1 VETLDVA
8 AARRLAVAKAGLLSP
23 VRTGLPRRA
32 AGRGRRART
41 AAHQVIDRFGYL
53 QLDTVA
59 VSGARS
65 HALVLM
71 SRLDGFDPDVAEQL
85 LQPGEPLFE
94 YWGHEVSW
102 IPLDLYPTFA
112 FRRREFRVDPWY
124 GDVIGAHPREAD
136 ALLRRVAAE
145 GPLRTGDVG
154 GSSGEFWGSTHA
166 KRLMQALWSR
176 GELAVCERRGFQ
188 RAWDLTERVIPDRLR
203 GREVSREDAIQDLL
217 ELALTGHGWATRG
230 TLAATWRLKVGTHR
244 VDVAL
249 DDLAVAGRVVPC
261 ALITADR
268 KVPGWVRPADLELAA
283 DLERARPSR
292 DRGVLLSPFDPMV
305 WDRSRVQLLFGFEQ
319 VLEIFTPAA
328 KRRWGYYC
336 LPVLAGDR
344 LVGRVDLGV
353 DRRAGRLVV
362 KSRHFETHQP
372 STGDGAAMA
381 SALTRHADILGLD
394 PPVA

>member
-23 VRTGLPRRA
+23 ERTGLPRRA

-41 AAHQVIDRFGYL
+41 AAHAVIRRFGYL

-59 VSGARS
+59 VCGARS

-71 SRLDGFDPDVAEQL
+71 SRLDGFQPALAEDL

-102 IPLDLYPTFA
+102 IPMELYPTFA
-112 FRRREFRVDPWY
+112 FRRREYRVDPWY
-124 GDVIGAHPREAD
+124 GDVVGEHQKEAD
-136 ALLRRVAAE
+136 ALLRRVADE
-145 GPLRTGDVG
+145 GPLRTGDLG
-154 GSSGEFWGSTHA
+154 GPGDGFWGSSHA
-166 KRLMQALWSR
+166 KRLVQALWSR

-188 RAWDLTERVIPDRLR
+188 RAWDLAERVLPDEVRH
-203 GREVSREDAIQDLL
+203 REVRRDEAIGQLL
-217 ELALTGHGWATRG
+217 ELALAGHGWATRG
-230 TLAATWRLKVGTHR
+230 TLAATWRLKVGAHA
-244 VDVAL
+244 VDDILGELVG
-249 DDLAVAGRVVPC
+249 AGRIVPC
-261 ALITADR
+261 SVVTAGR
-268 KVPGWVRPADLELAA
+268 RTPGWIRPADLDLAA
-283 DLERARPSR
+283 GLAAARPR
-292 DRGVLLSPFDPMV
+292 PDRGLLLSPFDPLV

-336 LPVLAGDR
+336 LPLLAGDR

-353 DRRAGRLVV
+353 DRRGGRLEVR
-362 KSRHFETHQP
+362 SRHFEADHP
-372 STGDGAAMA
+372 SAADRHAMT
-381 SALTRHADILGLD
+381 SALVRHAEALGID
-394 PPVA
+394 PPTE